1 MATQWTRGVSLRQL
15 RIFEAVARLGSI
27 SRAAEELH
35 LTQPAVSMQVK
46 ALDGLI
52 GLPLIETL
60 GKKLRV
66 TEVGMEIAR
75 HARAIDHQ
83 LAEAEAALAQMATGH
98 SGLVSVGVV
107 STAKYVA
114 PRLLMAFRERYPDVQ
129 VRISLHNRD
138 DIFRHLEDNLIDVA
152 IMGRP
157 PAALGCEAH
166 VFAEHPLSV
175 LACEGHPLA
184 GGRTVTADDLG
195 KEAFLIRERGSG
207 TRVTQES
214 YLVEQG
220 IRPAEIIELPS
231 NEIIKQ
237 AAIAGMGLAFL
248 SEHTC
253 QLELRTGVLCR
264 IAAPGT
270 PIVRNWHVVY
280 RDRKNLL
287 PAALALRDFLMHEGG
302 RLVNSQVAPVHLPVH
317 HP

>member
-1 MATQWTRGVSLRQL
+1 M
-15 RIFEAVARLGSI
+15 
-27 SRAAEELH
+27 
-35 LTQPAVSMQVK
+35 
-46 ALDGLI
+46 
-52 GLPLIETL
+52 
-60 GKKLRV
+60 
-66 TEVGMEIAR
+66 
-75 HARAIDHQ
+75 
-83 LAEAEAALAQMATGH
+83 
-98 SGLVSVGVV
+98 
-107 STAKYVA
+107 
-114 PRLLMAFRERYPDVQ
+114 
-129 VRISLHNRD
+129 
-138 DIFRHLEDNLIDVA
+138 
-152 IMGRP
+152 
-157 PAALGCEAH
+157 
-166 VFAEHPLSV
+166 
-175 LACEGHPLA
+175 
-184 GGRTVTADDLG
+184 
-195 KEAFLIRERGSG
+195 IRERGSG

-214 YLVEQG
+214 YLEEQG

>member
-1 MATQWTRGVSLRQL
+1 MTTQWTRGVSLRQL

-66 TEVGMEIAR
+66 TDVGMEIAR
-75 HARAIDHQ
+75 HARAIEHQ
-83 LAEAEAALAQMATGH
+83 LAEAEAALAQMASGH
-98 SGLVSVGVV
+98 AGLVSVGVV
-107 STAKYVA
+107 STAKYIA
-114 PRLLMAFRERYPDVQ
+114 PKLLMAFRERFPDVQ

-138 DIFRHLEDNLIDVA
+138 DIFRQLEDNLIDLA

-166 VFAEHPLSV
+166 VFAEHPLSI

-184 GGRTVTADDLG
+184 GSGMASVEDLG
-195 KEAFLIRERGSG
+195 REAFLIRERGSG
-207 TRVTQES
+207 TRVTQEGF
-214 YLVEQG
+214 LIEHG
-220 IRPAEIIELPS
+220 IRPTEIIELPS

-253 QLELRTGVLCR
+253 QLELRTGVLRR

-270 PIVRNWHVVY
+270 PVIRNWHVVY

-287 PAALALRDFLMHEGG
+287 PAAQALRDFLLAKGG
-302 RLVNSQVAPVHLPVH
+302 GLVNAQVTPALPA
-317 HP
+317 

>member
-1 MATQWTRGVSLRQL
+1 MAAQWTRGVSLRQL

-46 ALDGLI
+46 TLDGLI

-66 TEVGMEIAR
+66 TDVGLEVAR
-75 HARAIDHQ
+75 YARAIEHQ
-83 LAEAEAALAQMATGH
+83 LAEAEAALAQMAAGH
-98 SGLVSVGVV
+98 AGLVSVGVV
-107 STAKYVA
+107 STAKYIA
-114 PRLLMAFRERYPDVQ
+114 PKLLMAFRAVFPDVQ
-129 VRISLHNRD
+129 VRISLHNRE
-138 DIFRHLEDNLIDVA
+138 DIFRQLEDNLIDIA

-157 PAALGCEAH
+157 PAALGCDAH
-166 VFAEHPLSV
+166 VFAEHPLSI
-175 LACEGHPLA
+175 LARDGHPLA
-184 GGRTVTADDLG
+184 DGRTAST
-195 KEAFLIRERGSG
+195 EALARETFLIRERGSG
-207 TRVTQES
+207 TRMTLEGFLIE
-214 YLVEQG
+214 YD

-253 QLELRTGVLCR
+253 QLELRTGVLR
-264 IAAPGT
+264 RVIAPGT
-270 PIVRNWHVVY
+270 PVIRNWHVVY

-287 PAALALRDFLMHEGG
+287 PAAQVLRDFLLAKGG
-302 RLVNSQVAPVHLPVH
+302 GLVNVPADAMPLG
-317 HP
+317 

>member
-1 MATQWTRGVSLRQL
+1 MTTQWTRGVSLRQL

-60 GKKLRV
+60 GKKLKV
-66 TEVGMEIAR
+66 TDVGMEIAR
-75 HARAIDHQ
+75 HARAIEHQ

-98 SGLVSVGVV
+98 AGLVTVGVV
-107 STAKYVA
+107 SSAKYVA
-114 PRLLMAFRERYPDVQ
+114 PKLLMAFRERYPDVQ

-138 DIFRHLEDNLIDVA
+138 DIFRQLEDNLIDIA

-157 PAALGCEAH
+157 PAALGCDAH

-175 LACEGHPLA
+175 LACEGHPLTD
-184 GGRTVTADDLG
+184 GRIVTAEDLG
-195 KEAFLIRERGSG
+195 REAFLIRERGSG

-214 YLVEQG
+214 FLLEQH
-220 IRPAEIIELPS
+220 ILPTELIELPS

-253 QLELRTGVLCR
+253 QLELRAGVLRR

-270 PIVRNWHVVY
+270 PVVRHWHVVY

-287 PAALALRDFLMHEGG
+287 PAARALRDFLLKEGG
-302 RLVNSQVAPVHLPVH
+302 SLVNAQVIPDTRRLLK
-317 HP
+317 